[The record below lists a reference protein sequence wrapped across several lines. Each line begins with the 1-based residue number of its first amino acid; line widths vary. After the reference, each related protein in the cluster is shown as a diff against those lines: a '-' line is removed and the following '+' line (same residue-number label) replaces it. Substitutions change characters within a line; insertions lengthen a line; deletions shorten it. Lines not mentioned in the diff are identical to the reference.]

1 MRTRPSAPP
10 TARPRSSGTRVRR
23 RRRPPARP
31 PAASLLST
39 RRSPSRL
46 RTCADKNQHRLEEA
60 EARFKEIQN
69 AWEVLGDAHERAFY
83 DAHRT
88 SILRSGERHQAGDGG
103 PGGQRPADE
112 PDLYAFFS
120 ASCFA
125 GFGEGPRSFYSVYG
139 ALFETLGKQ
148 EAAAR
153 AARDARAAGAA
164 RAASAPPPPA
174 RPAFGGAAAPWE
186 AVAAFYAEWA
196 GFASAKDFAWADEY
210 NPAAAPDRRV
220 RRLMEADNA
229 KARKAA
235 RREYNE
241 GVRELVAFVRKRD
254 KRVAARAVEEA
265 RRRQEREAADAAR
278 CAVGGGGRKGAGGCL
293 RVVGALR
300 ALKALFR
307 KFGRRR
313 RAGQHPSCQD
323 ARKLV
328 VSILCSV
335 KVHGSTPSGRWCSG

>member
-1 MRTRPSAPP
+1 
-10 TARPRSSGTRVRR
+10 VR
-23 RRRPPARP
+23 RRRPPA
-31 PAASLLST
+31 AAASSLLST

-46 RTCADKNQHRLEEA
+46 HTRADKNQHRLEEA

-83 DAHRT
+83 DAHRA

-112 PDLYAFFS
+112 PDLYAYFS

-153 AARDARAAGAA
+153 AARAARAAGAA
-164 RAASAPPPPA
+164 RAASAPPPLA
-174 RPAFGGAAAPWE
+174 GPAFGGAGAPWE
-186 AVAAFYAEWA
+186 AVATFYAEWA

-210 NPAAAPDRRV
+210 NPASAPDRRV

-278 CAVGGGGRKGAGGCL
+278 CAGFCGAQRGWEGVCGSWVRCGL
-293 RVVGALR
+293 QKRV
-300 ALKALFR
+300 FR
-307 KFGRRR
+307 KFGRGMDGRIR
-313 RAGQHPSCQD
+313 PRGGGLH
-323 ARKLV
+323 
-328 VSILCSV
+328 VS
-335 KVHGSTPSGRWCSG
+335 SGRGLMGGLHVSST